1 MVVDFATSAV
11 ARGKLLDR
19 AARGEKVP
27 FGWVL
32 DADGHPSDD
41 PAVLQRGGMQLPMAG
56 HKGFGMGL
64 IAELISFAMLHTG
77 PEAPDDFNW
86 LMLALDIEAF
96 SSVKDYRDRAGR
108 YLERVRAVPPAE
120 GFDKVMVPGEPERAR
135 EQERRRS
142 GLTIP
147 DSVWN
152 ALVSETERYGI
163 PLEIR

>member
-1 MVVDFATSAV
+1 M
-11 ARGKLLDR
+11 
-19 AARGEKVP
+19 P

-32 DADGHPSDD
+32 DADGRPSDD
-41 PAVLQRGGMQLPMAG
+41 PTVLQRGGMQLPMAG

-64 IAELISFAMLHTG
+64 IAELISFAMLHPG
-77 PEAPDDFNW
+77 ADAPDDFNW
-86 LMLALDIEAF
+86 LMLALNIEAF
-96 SSVKDYRDRAGR
+96 SDVNDYRDRAGR

-152 ALVSETERYGI
+152 SLVSEAERYGI
-163 PLEIR
+163 PLEI